1 MNSKGSAS
9 RNPIADATVWNA
21 LHLRQIRDTITDIK
35 SGGNMDDLKV
45 TLKCG
50 CEVDFTTKL
59 DEPIQFVG
67 TFERLLVCWQSTN
80 EDVREAAFEEIQ
92 KRAIEYAHKALA
104 GYNMRA
110 RMADEAV
117 KLLIVKLVDKLA
129 EE

>member
-1 MNSKGSAS
+1 
-9 RNPIADATVWNA
+9 
-21 LHLRQIRDTITDIK
+21 
-35 SGGNMDDLKV
+35 MDDLKV

-117 KLLIVKLVDKLA
+117 KLLIVKLVDKIA